1 MMQIFR
7 GQLGNVELV
16 QRLYATADK
25 TGPYANRDIYGQGM
39 MDLGAATNPW
49 GSLAFTKSPQG
60 CLTTSDGE
68 DCLSNAEFSESI
80 EKLTSKIKAASVKK
94 IESDFRN
101 NQTSA
106 NAAMW
111 PLDKI
116 NAYRALGHLELTRG
130 PAESAAPGK
139 GVTIGFVDTGI
150 HESHHVFESSPS
162 ITEVHLRNAENEKPN
177 TFSHGTAVA
186 GIAAGRYGAS
196 GANIKMF
203 AIPLGS
209 GSGPYTPITLEQI
222 SGIDTA
228 NEKLYSEDVL
238 TQDLDILNLSIG
250 FSGGILRY
258 TEDQL
263 RNNYSKT
270 IAAFAQADK
279 QDKTIIVRAA
289 GNARSK
295 KDNGAESRD
304 YSSPEILAGL
314 PVRIEELQGHSI
326 AVISIKED
334 GTISDFSNRC
344 GIAKDFCIAAP
355 GQAMLVA
362 YQHNIDSP
370 DTYAIGN
377 GTSYSAP
384 IVSGGL
390 AIMKQLF
397 RQGLSSEQLV
407 SRLFATANKD
417 GIYAQD
423 DIYGQGLMDLGA
435 ATSPWGH
442 PAFMGTEQSI
452 ANAVPTSMNSSFVTL
467 GTPLGDGLARSLQSE
482 EIAAFDSLGA
492 PFWFQA
498 SQFTVPAA
506 GTSIA
511 KRLQHFLNPVDFQ
524 PTPDTWQFSFQ
535 ENASYHG
542 TGHMVLTDGAFRF
555 TMASPQ
561 GISTTFF
568 HQPQV
573 LEGLAFSYAPSTDF
587 TIQAG
592 YLNEYESLLGSHAN
606 GAFGTFSGDTLFLNA
621 GLNTTVGG
629 WQLGTYGE
637 IGWVHPSIASSQLI
651 DGISNLFTSAF
662 RLEASR
668 SFFATGSTLRFS
680 LSQPLRVE
688 SGSAALSFPNG
699 RTQDGVVIGKSFSS
713 SLAPSGRQLD
723 LTAQLDM
730 PFLDGELS
738 LRATRSSQLQHQLE
752 SGDQWSF
759 FTGYRTKW

>member
-7 GQLGNVELV
+7 DQLGNTELV
-16 QRLYATADK
+16 QRLYATANK
-25 TGPYANRDIYGQGM
+25 TGPYADRDIYGQGM
-39 MDLGAATNPW
+39 MDLGAAT
-49 GSLAFTKSPQG
+49 
-60 CLTTSDGE
+60 
-68 DCLSNAEFSESI
+68 
-80 EKLTSKIKAASVKK
+80 
-94 IESDFRN
+94 R
-101 NQTSA
+101 
-106 NAAMW
+106 
-111 PLDKI
+111 
-116 NAYRALGHLELTRG
+116 
-130 PAESAAPGK
+130 
-139 GVTIGFVDTGI
+139 
-150 HESHHVFESSPS
+150 
-162 ITEVHLRNAENEKPN
+162 
-177 TFSHGTAVA
+177 
-186 GIAAGRYGAS
+186 
-196 GANIKMF
+196 
-203 AIPLGS
+203 
-209 GSGPYTPITLEQI
+209 
-222 SGIDTA
+222 
-228 NEKLYSEDVL
+228 
-238 TQDLDILNLSIG
+238 
-250 FSGGILRY
+250 
-258 TEDQL
+258 
-263 RNNYSKT
+263 
-270 IAAFAQADK
+270 
-279 QDKTIIVRAA
+279 
-289 GNARSK
+289 
-295 KDNGAESRD
+295 
-304 YSSPEILAGL
+304 
-314 PVRIEELQGHSI
+314 
-326 AVISIKED
+326 
-334 GTISDFSNRC
+334 
-344 GIAKDFCIAAP
+344 
-355 GQAMLVA
+355 
-362 YQHNIDSP
+362 
-370 DTYAIGN
+370 
-377 GTSYSAP
+377 
-384 IVSGGL
+384 
-390 AIMKQLF
+390 
-397 RQGLSSEQLV
+397 
-407 SRLFATANKD
+407 
-417 GIYAQD
+417 
-423 DIYGQGLMDLGA
+423 
-435 ATSPWGH
+435 PWGH

-498 SQFTVPAA
+498 SQFTVPAE

-535 ENASYHG
+535 ENAAYHG

-637 IGWVHPSIASSQLI
+637 IGWVHPSIASSQFI

-723 LTAQLDM
+723 LTAQLDV